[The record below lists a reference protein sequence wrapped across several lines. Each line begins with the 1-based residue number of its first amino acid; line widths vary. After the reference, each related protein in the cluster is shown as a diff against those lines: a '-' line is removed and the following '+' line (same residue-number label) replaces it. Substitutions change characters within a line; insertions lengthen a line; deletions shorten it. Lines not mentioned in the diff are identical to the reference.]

1 MEVTRIEQRA
11 YIKTTVLRGRNAMEC
26 NTLGNNALTNRTV
39 ARWVGNFQHG
49 CVSTSD
55 EQRSGRPVSVR
66 TDLARAIIEQLT
78 DDDRRWPLLGILRN
92 ELHLRRIAAWLMHE
106 LPEVQRWLSYAVY
119 SDHFT
124 CWQHDSD
131 QFFSRII
138 DIDEFWTRAYEP
150 ELKRQSEAE

>member
-26 NTLGNNALTNRTV
+26 HSEFVETLGNNALTNRTV

-78 DDDRRWPLLGILRN
+78 DDDRRWPLLGLERVSGILSN
-92 ELHLRRIAAWLMHE
+92 ALFIGYCVMSYTYAES
-106 LPEVQRWLSYAVY
+106 QRG
-119 SDHFT
+119 
-124 CWQHDSD
+124 
-131 QFFSRII
+131 
-138 DIDEFWTRAYEP
+138 
-150 ELKRQSEAE
+150 